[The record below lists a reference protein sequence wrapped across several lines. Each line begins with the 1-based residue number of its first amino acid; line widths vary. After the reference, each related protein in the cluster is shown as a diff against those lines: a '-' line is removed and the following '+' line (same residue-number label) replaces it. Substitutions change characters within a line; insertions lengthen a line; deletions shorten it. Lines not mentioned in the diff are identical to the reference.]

1 MAHYSLLD
9 ERGEHEVQVL
19 YWINEAHNS
28 FSSFL
33 PTVNFVMLPA
43 KTLSNTNPPPFVFL

>member
-9 ERGEHEVQVL
+9 GRGEHGVQAL
-19 YWINEAHNS
+19 YWINEEDNS

-33 PTVNFVMLPA
+33 PTVNFVVLPA
-43 KTLSNTNPPPFVFL
+43 KTLRNTNPPPFVFL